1 MMPMHRAPAVRWA
14 RAFALG
20 ALTLFIVLGALELAL
35 RRDGMRPSIADSKY
49 LWAQHRNMAKEGA
62 AVIIL
67 VGSSKFQGAID
78 PALIERRIPS
88 TSVANLAM
96 HGKSPFP
103 VLSDLAR
110 DREVVGTV
118 LVEFMPSRF
127 FRHEHHTVRDTEAHI
142 RSMDRLPVVSGV
154 ETAVRHWFQSQF
166 VVVSRWLSPRR
177 LVLWALGREHDVLA
191 LSRSYSNRFSARRF
205 PENFPSPA
213 YNWNS
218 DNLSQLELERR
229 VEELRAWV
237 QAIEGRGGRVVFVNL
252 GASGTAREMEE
263 QLWPEPQGWSW
274 FRAQFPANS
283 LGPEDLRGMNGIVY
297 PDGIH
302 ADATDTT
309 RLTRSLVDALLERQL
324 VVKPH

>member
-142 RSMDRLPVVSGV
+142 RSMDRLPVVS
-154 ETAVRHWFQSQF
+154 A
-166 VVVSRWLSPRR
+166 SRLPCDTGFSRSSSWSVAGCRLAGSCSGHSGGSTTYWLSAARTVTGSLRDASPKTSPR
-177 LVLWALGREHDVLA
+177 
-191 LSRSYSNRFSARRF
+191 
-205 PENFPSPA
+205 
-213 YNWNS
+213 
-218 DNLSQLELERR
+218 
-229 VEELRAWV
+229 LRTT
-237 QAIEGRGGRVVFVNL
+237 
-252 GASGTAREMEE
+252 GTA
-263 QLWPEPQGWSW
+263 
-274 FRAQFPANS
+274 
-283 LGPEDLRGMNGIVY
+283 
-297 PDGIH
+297 
-302 ADATDTT
+302 TT
-309 RLTRSLVDALLERQL
+309 
-324 VVKPH
+324 